1 MSCEYIKLQYKT
13 LDNYTYIETDDNE
26 YYYYY
31 KPLQLFFNK
40 QKKILCNSNIYAFE
54 TNKKYLNDISNSIN
68 SLNLD
73 NNENFQEIENII
85 AIQRWF
91 VTYGHFKDEIFNLCN
106 FYELFNNKKYKVLMN
121 YADVKHMNYSM
132 DNYDKLKDILFN
144 DQNFIN
150 AANFNCDVIK
160 IKKLILITHTIIDS
174 PMFHMF
180 PQNVTNKIFS
190 KINNVD
196 IDFNKNVFITRGQAL
211 HLPRNL
217 TNQSEIEEY
226 FKNINYNVINP
237 EITELELFINS
248 IKNAENIYVTWGG
261 AMVNLCYVNK
271 NSNIFLLQSQSYR
284 NEDIFIT
291 FKFLKNYNNLYMIR
305 CDNDNK
311 INMHNCIKTKIS
323 PP

>member
-1 MSCEYIKLQYKT
+1 MSCEYIKLEYKT

-31 KPLQLFFNK
+31 KPLQVFLNK
-40 QKKILCNSNIYAFE
+40 QKKILCNSNINACE

-73 NNENFQEIENII
+73 NDENFQEIENII

-106 FYELFNNKKYKVLMN
+106 FYELFNNKKYKVFMN
-121 YADVKHMNYSM
+121 YAGVNHMNYST
-132 DNYDKLKDILFN
+132 DNYDKLKNILFN

-150 AANFNCDVIK
+150 AANFNCNVIK
-160 IKKLILITHTIIDS
+160 IKKLILISHNMDS

-180 PQNVTNKIFS
+180 PQNVTNKICS
-190 KINNVD
+190 KINN
-196 IDFNKNVFITRGQAL
+196 IDVNFNKNVFITRGQAL

-217 TNQSEIEEY
+217 ANQSEIEEY

-271 NSNIFLLQSQSYR
+271 KSNIFLLQSLSYIKE
-284 NEDIFIT
+284 NIFQI
-291 FKFLKNYNNLYMIR
+291 FKFLKNYDNLYIIR
-305 CDNDNK
+305 CDDDNK
-311 INMHNCIKTKIS
+311 INMHNCVKTKIS

>member
-1 MSCEYIKLQYKT
+1 MSCEYIKLEYKT

-31 KPLQLFFNK
+31 KPLQVFLNK
-40 QKKILCNSNIYAFE
+40 QKKILCNSNINACE

-73 NNENFQEIENII
+73 NDENFQEIENII

-106 FYELFNNKKYKVLMN
+106 FYELLNNKKYKVLMN
-121 YADVKHMNYSM
+121 YAGVNHMNYST
-132 DNYDKLKDILFN
+132 DNYDKLKNILFN
-144 DQNFIN
+144 DHNFIN
-150 AANFNCDVIK
+150 EANFNCNVIK
-160 IKKLILITHTIIDS
+160 IKKLILISHNMDS

-180 PQNVTNKIFS
+180 PQNVTNKICS
-190 KINNVD
+190 KINNVG
-196 IDFNKNVFITRGQAL
+196 INFNKNVFITRGQAL

-217 TNQSEIEEY
+217 ANQSEIEEY

-271 NSNIFLLQSQSYR
+271 KSNIFLLQSLSYIKE
-284 NEDIFIT
+284 NIFHI
-291 FKFLKNYNNLYMIR
+291 FKFLKNYDNLYIIR
-305 CDNDNK
+305 CDDDNK
-311 INMHNCIKTKIS
+311 INMHNCVKTKIS

>member
-1 MSCEYIKLQYKT
+1 MSCEYIKLEYKT
-13 LDNYTYIETDDNE
+13 LDNYTYIETGDNE

-31 KPLQLFFNK
+31 KPLQVFFNK
-40 QKKILCNSNIYAFE
+40 QKKILCNSNINACE

-68 SLNLD
+68 SLNLED
-73 NNENFQEIENII
+73 DSNFQEIENII

-91 VTYGHFKDEIFNLCN
+91 VTYGHFKDEIFNLSN
-106 FYELFNNKKYKVLMN
+106 FYELFNNKKYKVFMN
-121 YADVKHMNYSM
+121 YAGVNHMNYST
-132 DNYDKLKDILFN
+132 DNYDKLKNILFN

-150 AANFNCDVIK
+150 AANFNCNVIK
-160 IKKLILITHTIIDS
+160 IKKLILISHNINS

-180 PQNVTNKIFS
+180 PQNVTNKICS
-190 KINNVD
+190 KINN
-196 IDFNKNVFITRGQAL
+196 IDVNFNKNVFITRGQAL

-217 TNQSEIEEY
+217 ANQSEIEEY

-271 NSNIFLLQSQSYR
+271 KSNIFLLQSLSYIKE
-284 NEDIFIT
+284 NIFQI
-291 FKFLKNYNNLYMIR
+291 FKFLKNYDNLYIIR
-305 CDNDNK
+305 CDDDNK
-311 INMHNCIKTKIS
+311 INMHNCVKTKIS

>member
-1 MSCEYIKLQYKT
+1 M
-13 LDNYTYIETDDNE
+13 
-26 YYYYY
+26 
-31 KPLQLFFNK
+31 
-40 QKKILCNSNIYAFE
+40 
-54 TNKKYLNDISNSIN
+54 
-68 SLNLD
+68 
-73 NNENFQEIENII
+73 
-85 AIQRWF
+85 
-91 VTYGHFKDEIFNLCN
+91 TYGHFKDEIFNLCN

-121 YADVKHMNYSM
+121 YESQNNMNYST
-132 DNYDKLKDILFN
+132 DNYDKIKNMLFN

-150 AANFNCDVIK
+150 AVNFNCNVIK
-160 IKKLILITHTIIDS
+160 IKKLILIKHTIDS

-196 IDFNKNVFITRGQAL
+196 VNFNKNVFITRGQAL
-211 HLPRNL
+211 HMPRNL
-217 TNQSEIEEY
+217 SNQSEIEQY
-226 FKNINYNVINP
+226 FKNINYNIINP

-271 NSNIFLLQSQSYR
+271 KSNIFLLQSLSYIK
-284 NEDIFIT
+284 EDIFQI
-291 FKFLKNYNNLYMIR
+291 FKFLKNYNNLYVIR